1 VKIVCNFQDRLK
13 SSIVDVRIVCVSS
26 ASEQQCHDCYLW
38 RLARVRN
45 RRRQAAHKLKL
56 NSSAASASPWHHT
69 TWGFETAVDVFD
81 AVAHLARRCT
91 IGFLE
96 GPELQNRVCNSAK
109 GPFRVWSRPPF
120 GHLLGGTDH
129 TSQIRTRRISSFLDL
144 THARYRE
151 LTYKKLAS

>member
-1 VKIVCNFQDRLK
+1 MKIILQLPGPVGQLHCRHAHC
-13 SSIVDVRIVCVSS
+13 VRFNCI
-26 ASEQQCHDCYLW
+26 EPQCHDYYLW
-38 RLARVRN
+38 RLGRVRN

-56 NSSAASASPWHHT
+56 NSSAASPWHHT
-69 TWGFETAVDVFD
+69 TLGFETAVDVFD

-129 TSQIRTRRISSFLDL
+129 TSQIRTIRISSFLDL
-144 THARYRE
+144 THARYHE
-151 LTYKKLAS
+151 STFKKLAS